1 MVKSFYSVF
10 DLFVG
15 ETLDKRGEKLL
26 RGMPGMNSLSL
37 TRGRYEKDF

>member
-15 ETLDKRGEKLL
+15 EILEKWEKKLL
-26 RGMPGMNSLSL
+26 RGVPGPNVIGDPFGGAPSA
-37 TRGRYEKDF
+37 